1 MAAANDDFD
10 YSDDEDDDFLD
21 DERPR
26 HPYTWL
32 HLIVLAVVAFVLGF
46 LIVLLY
52 NNTSEDDAGTAAA
65 HSSAIHTVTGLPAG
79 PA

>member
-1 MAAANDDFD
+1 MPGTEHDAVEP
-10 YSDDEDDDFLD
+10 DEEED

-52 NNTSEDDAGTAAA
+52 TKASGEATASGSTVVTVSAA
-65 HSSAIHTVTGLPAG
+65 RAG
-79 PA
+79 PSA